1 MKSTQLCKVLT
12 VVGARPQF
20 VKAAAVSRAIGTW
33 NRETS
38 DRAASSLGASCAG
51 ASAIEELLV
60 HTGQHYDSNLSQV
73 FFDELEIPAPRYH
86 LGIGSLP
93 HGAQTGRM
101 LAAIEPVLVAEK
113 PDWVLVYGDT
123 NSTLA
128 GALAAKK
135 LNLSLAHVEAGLRS
149 FNRRAPEEIN
159 RVLTDR
165 ISDALF
171 CPTTTAVAN
180 LRREGITSGVEQV
193 GDVMYDASLFYRQR
207 ARATSRVLETHRL
220 EPQRFVLSTVHRA
233 ENTDDPARL
242 GEILAGLA
250 AVAQDVPV
258 VLALHPRT
266 RKLIAEHGLS
276 ERLGSA
282 KVIDPVP
289 YLDMIRLEESAR
301 VIVTDSG
308 GVQKEAY
315 FFRVPCVTLRE
326 ETEWV
331 ETVETGWNRL
341 SVADANRIASAVR
354 EARAPQNPTT
364 ELYGDGD
371 AAGKIAAFL
380 AGHGVAAAARRMNRA
395 S

>member
-1 MKSTQLCKVLT
+1 VKVVT
-12 VVGARPQF
+12 IAGARPQF
-20 VKAAAVSRAIGTW
+20 VKVAAVSRAI
-33 NRETS
+33 
-38 DRAASSLGASCAG
+38 AAHNSRHGR
-51 ASAIEELLV
+51 AIEEILV
-60 HTGQHYDSNLSQV
+60 HTGQHYDANLSQV

-101 LAAIEPVLVAEK
+101 LAAIEPVLVEEK

-135 LNLSLAHVEAGLRS
+135 LNLALAHVEAGLRS
-149 FNRRAPEEIN
+149 FNRRMPEEIN

-180 LRREGITSGVEQV
+180 LRAEGITRGVEQV
-193 GDVMYDASLFYRQR
+193 GDVMYDASLFYRER
-207 ARATSRVLETHRL
+207 ARANSRVLETL
-220 EPQRFVLSTVHRA
+220 GVEPKRFVLATVHRA

-242 GEILAGLA
+242 AEIVDGLA
-250 AVAQDVPV
+250 AAAESSGV

-266 RKLIAEHGLS
+266 RKLIAQHGLAA
-276 ERLGSA
+276 RLGRIQ
-282 KVIDPVP
+282 VIDPVP

-308 GVQKEAY
+308 GVQKEAF

-331 ETVETGWNRL
+331 ETVESGWNRL
-341 SVADANRIASAVR
+341 TPADAGRIAAAVR
-354 EARAPQNPTT
+354 DARAPEKTAA
-364 ELYGDGD
+364 EFYGDGD
-371 AAGKIAAFL
+371 AAGKIAGYL
-380 AGHGVAAAARRMNRA
+380 ARSTTTAKANV
-395 S
+395 

>member
-1 MKSTQLCKVLT
+1 MKVVTI
-12 VVGARPQF
+12 VGARPQF
-20 VKAAAVSRAIGTW
+20 VKAAAVSRAIVAW
-33 NRETS
+33 NHE
-38 DRAASSLGASCAG
+38 ASNRGATG
-51 ASAIEELLV
+51 ASAAAIEEILI
-60 HTGQHYDSNLSQV
+60 HTGQHYDASLSQV

-101 LAAIEPVLVAEK
+101 LAAIEPVLVEEK
-113 PDWVLVYGDT
+113 PDWVMVYGDT

-149 FNRRAPEEIN
+149 FNRRMPEEIN

-180 LRREGITSGVEQV
+180 LRREGITCGVEQV
-193 GDVMYDASLFYRQR
+193 GDVMYDASLFYRER
-207 ARATSRVLETHRL
+207 ARATSKVLEAHGL
-220 EPQRFVLSTVHRA
+220 APQQFVLSTVHRA

-242 GEILAGLA
+242 GQILAGLA
-250 AVAQDVPV
+250 AVAKEVRV

-266 RKLIAEHGLS
+266 RKLIAEHGLG
-276 ERLGSA
+276 EQLGRA
-282 KVIDPVP
+282 EVIDPVP

-301 VIVTDSG
+301 AIVTDSG

-331 ETVETGWNRL
+331 ETVESGWNRL
-341 SVADANRIASAVR
+341 AAADADRIATLVR
-354 EARAPQNPTT
+354 DARVPQNPAA
-364 ELYGDGD
+364 ELYGDGN
-371 AAGKIAAFL
+371 ASGKIAAYL
-380 AGHGVAAAARRMNRA
+380 AGHATAAPGPGPEMK
-395 S
+395 SK